1 MNCYH
6 DFGICIK
13 LAVFVSNFDILYQTG
28 RVFTS
33 HAVANGAL
41 GYFASTGR
49 KGLV

>member
-6 DFGICIK
+6 DFGY
-13 LAVFVSNFDILYQTG
+13 ILYQTG